1 MIKHKFTKQKLRA
14 WIKEEKMSAKE
25 YDSYGLYTV
34 ADDERRHAKILQEI
48 LKELNKGKEITRY
61 IIDSAE

>member
-25 YDSYGLYTV
+25 YDSYGLHTV